1 MNMRKK
7 TKSFALTLTTRV
19 RAAMLLIAMLCC
31 ATGAWADEVEIG
43 DGTSTNKYVPIGTY
57 YNYSI
62 TEQLYTADEIGT
74 AGTITSISFHYTGA
88 AAKDFPIAVYMANVD
103 AEDLESEGISLA
115 DAGEVFN
122 GTLSV
127 PAEDGWVTIELD
139 TPFAYDGTSNLLIG
153 INKGW
158 VYYFNGDSW
167 YCTATESKMTRYNH
181 NDGNAYDITATV
193 PGEAI
198 NNRPNIKI
206 EITPSGGGVVYNKP
220 TDLIVSDLTSTGATI
235 SWTAPEGSPTG
246 YAYQYK
252 KASDADW
259 SAETS
264 VNTTSVALSGLE
276 PAKAYNFRV
285 KAVYGTDGESKFV
298 SIKFT
303 TDCDVITTFPWTENF
318 ESYASGNFNAPCWV
332 NEHIDG
338 SGSNIFKISTSS
350 LGGNST
356 HQLQLPDM
364 NQGTLTKLVLPAMD
378 LNGNYQFVLDV
389 YRSSSTYNDSYASEG
404 IRVFVSADGQI
415 EGATEIGFIPRH
427 YAVSSTIVPA
437 EAASG
442 WYTYEVPIPMTGT
455 CHLILRGE
463 SQYCTSTYMDN
474 FVVELVPTCRKPTGV
489 NASDVTN
496 HTATIGWTSE
506 ATEWVVAYKT
516 DADEEFTEVAAVTEN
531 PYTLTGLAA
540 ETIYTVKVRTNCGG
554 GDYSDWTA
562 PVNFTTDIAA
572 PVPTNVAVSNVTNKA
587 ATVSWVSDA
596 TSFNVQYKATSTEE
610 WQTVTATASPI
621 TITGLTPETEYEVQV
636 QGNYGDLDGLSA
648 WSAAVTFTTDIA
660 FPAPTAVAANHVKA
674 TKADISWTGEDDA
687 TSFNLRYAL
696 DLGFYEDFENGL
708 GQWTVVRNGEGDGN
722 TDWHVVNSNTIF
734 SDGAIPAHSG
744 NYVVMSRSY
753 SGSAYNVDNW
763 LISPQVNL
771 GGTMTYWVRDDGK
784 YHEHYDI
791 YVSTT
796 TTDLSAFTKV
806 YEPGNASGEWTEV
819 TVDLSAYAGQQ
830 GYVAFRNT
838 DNDQD
843 FLFIDDVTIAAQSST
858 IDWMTV
864 NNVTSPYTITGLT
877 PETDY
882 VAEVQAV
889 YAGGSSTWAP
899 ANFTT
904 LAANAI
910 PFNLQADDITGTT
923 ATLSWDGAQDSY
935 NVRYHS
941 VYYFNPFNTDEDRAG
956 WTSSKSIYGTEDT
969 VYNIPEV
976 NNYFLSMGW
985 ESTAEDF
992 IYSPEL
998 PAYPSGSTLEFYHFY
1013 LNEANTFQVGYS
1025 TTTNDATAFTWSNPI
1040 AATVSYQNGAYTVKY
1055 SQTLPDGVKYVAF
1068 KATASSQNKCILID
1082 DFKIFKGASN
1092 NEWEETVSNV
1102 DANTLA
1108 ITGLTSGT
1116 EYEWQ
1121 VQGNL
1126 TNGTTKWISAF
1137 FTTTADIELAND
1149 ATDNSDIIANNA
1161 DKVANVTLSGRTL
1174 YKDGEWNTICLPFD
1188 LVLEGSPLEGATA
1201 KTLTNAEVTDNGEYT
1216 HVELTFGDDVTTLQ
1230 AGVPYIIKWEASQE
1244 NIVNPTFTG
1253 VLIKDVE
1260 EEVRTLSFAD
1270 YQVQF
1275 IGYYDAFNITSEDVD
1290 IFYMTAG
1297 NELKATGKNRTL
1309 KSCRAYFQFSEEAQ
1323 KARQFVLNFGDG
1335 SEATGI
1341 VSTKSS
1347 PDSTNDGW
1355 YTVDGMKLGKQPKR
1369 KGVYIQNGRK
1379 VVIK

>member
-1 MNMRKK
+1 MKK
-7 TKSFALTLTTRV
+7 TAYSRFLA
-19 RAAMLLIAMLCC
+19 RAAVTLLAVFSFS
-31 ATGAWADEVEIG
+31 GARAQETVTIG
-43 DGTSTNKYVPIGTY
+43 EGTVTCNSNPIGTY

-62 TEQLYTADEIGT
+62 AEQLYTAEEIGM
-74 AGTITSISFHYTGA
+74 AGTISSVSFYYMGNA
-88 AAKDFPIAVYMANVD
+88 DKDLPITMYMKHVDEANL
-103 AEDLESEGISLA
+103 ASAGITLA
-115 DAGEVFN
+115 DAEQVFS

-127 PAEDGWVTIELD
+127 TTTAGWVTIELG
-139 TPFAYDGTSNLLIG
+139 TPFEYDGESNLLIG
-153 INKGW
+153 VVKDYL
-158 VYYFNGDSW
+158 YYFSGQTW
-167 YCTATESKMTRYNH
+167 QGTATSATMARYTQ
-181 NDGNAYDITATV
+181 NDSQAYDTSTV
-193 PGEAI
+193 PGTAQA
-198 NNRPNIKI
+198 NRPNIQI
-206 EITPSGGGVVYNKP
+206 EITPSAGPVYKKP

-285 KAVYGTDGESKFV
+285 KAVYGTDGV
-298 SIKFT
+298 SGFTSTNFT
-303 TDCDVITTFPWTENF
+303 TDCDVITTFPWSENF
-318 ESYASGNFNAPCWV
+318 ESYASGDFNHPCWV

-338 SGSNIFKISTSS
+338 SGTKIFAIRTSKD
-350 LGGNST
+350 GNNNE
-356 HQLQLPDM
+356 LQLPDM

-389 YRSSSTYNDSYASEG
+389 YRSGSTYNDSYASEG

-415 EGATEIGFIPRH
+415 EGATEIGFIPRQ
-427 YAVSSTIVPA
+427 YDVSSTIVPA
-437 EAASG
+437 EAAVA

-455 CHLILRGE
+455 CHIILRGE

-506 ATEWVVAYKT
+506 ATEWVVAYKAAT
-516 DADEEFTEVAAVTEN
+516 DEDFTEVAAVTEN

-540 ETIYTVKVRTNCGG
+540 ETTYTVKVRTNCGG
-554 GDYSDWTA
+554 GDYSDWSV

-572 PVPTNVAVSNVTNKA
+572 PVPTNVAVSNVTKNS
-587 ATVSWVSDA
+587 ATVSWVSNA

-621 TITGLTPETEYEVQV
+621 TIIGLTPETEYEVQV

-674 TKADISWTGEDDA
+674 TKADVSWTGEDDA
-687 TSFNLRYAL
+687 TSFNLRYAINPN
-696 DLGFYEDFENGL
+696 FSEDFENGL

-744 NYVVMSRSY
+744 NYVVMTRSY
-753 SGSAYNVDNW
+753 NGSAVNVDNW

-806 YEPGNASGEWTEV
+806 YEPGDASGEWTEV

-864 NNVTSPYTITGLT
+864 NNVTSPYTITGLS
-877 PETDY
+877 PETKY
-882 VAEVQAV
+882 SVEVQAV
-889 YAGGSSTWAP
+889 YEGGESTWAP
-899 ANFTT
+899 TNFTT
-904 LAANAI
+904 LAVDAI
-910 PFNLQADDITGTT
+910 PFNLQADDVTGTT

-1025 TTTNDATAFTWSNPI
+1025 TTTNDATAFNWSSPI
-1040 AATVSYQNGAYTVKY
+1040 TATVSYQNGAYTVKY

-1068 KATASSQNKCILID
+1068 KATASSQNKSIFID
-1082 DFKIFKGASN
+1082 NFKIYKGASN

-1161 DKVANVTLSGRTL
+1161 DKVANVTLSDRTL

-1253 VLIKDVE
+1253 VLVKDVE

-1275 IGYYDAFNITSEDVD
+1275 IGYYDAFNITPENED

-1297 NELKATGKNRTL
+1297 NELKHTGQNRTL

-1335 SEATGI
+1335 NETTGI
-1341 VSTKSS
+1341 ISTKSS

-1355 YTVDGMKLGKQPKR
+1355 YTVDGMKLGMQPKR